1 MTTKVHAALGFSIYE
16 CGKWHR
22 FIFSINIIIA
32 CIGWG
37 CQYPYGMCQ
46 NFAHLPSIISSSHWY
61 IDPLTW
67 STKVNYL
74 WLGEELFDF
83 PQIWHIT
90 SWIDIW
96 VFTHLIVVIT
106 HRHDPTKQIIP
117 DSVKNYLISHR
128 LGI

>member
-1 MTTKVHAALGFSIYE
+1 MTTKFHAALGFSIYE

-83 PQIWHIT
+83 SQVWLIT
-90 SWIDIW
+90 SRIVIW
-96 VFTHLIVVIT
+96 VFTHLIAIIT
-106 HRHDPTKQIIP
+106 HWLDPTKQIIP
-117 DSVKNYLISHR
+117 DSVKNYLISHKM
-128 LGI
+128 GI